1 MSLHARRLV
10 AAKAQPLSFAAGA
23 AAKQLMQPSL
33 KVGFLCAALALCSG
47 GEGAAAGEPA
57 APDLRQLESAY
68 ADFND
73 AAGAVGLIDSDP
85 ARYSAEGYG
94 GFTRPHW
101 VKRYRA
107 TRSQLLRGLGPL
119 PVSHL
124 SAADHRAVTL
134 MRDAVKESAA
144 TPESLAPVGHC
155 ADAPRRDLPLRAQQQ
170 SLYACFA
177 ELGNQLP
184 FENAT
189 VTRVDALGL
198 LASIPE
204 AERRKTLFLAFEPL
218 WHALNGND
226 EPDSP
231 YRRMI
236 RRAAAQSHRRAS
248 PVDTAARTIGV
259 PAGDLAG
266 WLERVLDTWRQVAG
280 DSDMEPW
287 DYRFRT
293 DAGVRPLN
301 ELISVEGMRQLSQ
314 RFYLDLGA
322 DLASLHVIYDLVP
335 RAGKAPLAYTDFVVR
350 GRQRNDVW
358 QPTIVRVS
366 ASYTHGGLGELN
378 ELVHE
383 NGHAV
388 HMLALRTRP
397 AFMDLG
403 DPLFYEALADVPS
416 WSVYEPAWQQKYLGR
431 SVGEQESLRAL
442 YGAVLLD
449 VAWALFDLRMLRDPD
464 TDPNRLWTEITQ
476 HYLHI
481 RPHPEYS
488 WWAVRV
494 QLVDVPGYM
503 INYGLGSVITAD
515 LRQRIGEQLGPFQT
529 GDPRWFGWLGQHLL
543 ASGEEHPTPQLLNAF
558 LGRPVSPQALL
569 GQLRRLGSQ

>member
-1 MSLHARRLV
+1 MNQVQRFFCV
-10 AAKAQPLSFAAGA
+10 
-23 AAKQLMQPSL
+23 
-33 KVGFLCAALALCSG
+33 ALALC
-47 GEGAAAGEPA
+47 AAGGPA
-57 APDLRQLESAY
+57 VAARPPATPDLAALESTY

-94 GFTRPHW
+94 GRNRDGWAQLYRTTR
-101 VKRYRA
+101 A
-107 TRSQLLRGLGPL
+107 QLLTGLARGQG
-119 PVSHL
+119 SAL
-124 SAADHRAVTL
+124 SAADRRALTL
-134 MRDAVKESAA
+134 MREAVRDSSA
-144 TPESLAPVGHC
+144 TPESLAPAGHC
-155 ADAPRRDLPLRAQQQ
+155 ADAARRDLPLRSHQHA
-170 SLYACFA
+170 LYACFA
-177 ELGNQLP
+177 ELGNQLR

-189 VTRVDALGL
+189 LSRVDALGL

-204 AERRKTLFLAFEPL
+204 AERRKTLFLTFEPL

-236 RRAAAQSHRRAS
+236 RRAAAQFRHRPS
-248 PVDTAARTIGV
+248 PVGIAARTIGV
-259 PAGDLAG
+259 PSGDLEG
-266 WLERVLDTWRQVAG
+266 WLERVLDTWRQVSG

-287 DYRFRT
+287 DYRFRV
-293 DAGVRPLN
+293 DAGVRTLN
-301 ELISVEGMRQLSQ
+301 KLITVARMRELNQ

-322 DLASLHVIYDLVP
+322 DLDALHVIYDLEP

-350 GRQRNDVW
+350 GREHMGVW

-366 ASYTHGGLGELN
+366 ASYTHAGLGELN

-403 DPLFYEALADVPS
+403 DPLFYEAFADVPS

-431 SVGEQESLRAL
+431 SADERGSLRAL
-442 YGAVLLD
+442 YGGVMLD
-449 VAWALFDLRMLRDPD
+449 VAWALFDVRMLRDPS
-464 TDPNRLWTEITQ
+464 TDPNRLWSDITQ

-481 RPHPEYS
+481 RPHPQYS

-503 INYGLGSVITAD
+503 VNYGLGSLITAD
-515 LRQRIGEQLGPFQT
+515 LRQRIAQELGPFET
-529 GDPRWFGWLGQHLL
+529 GDPRWFRWLGERLL
-543 ASGEEHPTPQLLNAF
+543 ACGEEHPTPQLLQAF
-558 LGRPVSPQALL
+558 LGRPVSPAALL
-569 GQLRRLGSQ
+569 GQLRRVAMTGQ